1 MRGFLFQWKD
11 KSYFVES
18 EKERK
23 NKKDAE
29 VLLKLWGA
37 VENVEIDWNNK
48 TRYENT
54 IEGIKERMELV
65 EVEKKTTD
73 SGLEYWKYRN
83 EYYIGTEYVE
93 NFFYKTIMEL

>member
-1 MRGFLFQWKD
+1 MKGFIFQWND

-29 VLLKLWGA
+29 ILLKLWA
-37 VENVEIDWNNK
+37 VVENVEIDWYDK
-48 TRYENT
+48 IRYEYT

-65 EVEKKTTD
+65 EVEKKTTT

-83 EYYIGTEYVE
+83 EYCGGIEYKE
-93 NFFYKTIMEL
+93 SFFYRIKGEE